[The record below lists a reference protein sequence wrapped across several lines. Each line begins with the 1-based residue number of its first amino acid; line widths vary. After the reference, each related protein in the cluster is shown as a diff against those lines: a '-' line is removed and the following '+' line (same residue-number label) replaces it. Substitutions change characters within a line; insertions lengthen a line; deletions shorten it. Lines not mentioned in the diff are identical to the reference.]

1 MQNPTLD
8 RSEIALLEV
17 LAELGADRKPVER
30 GALQVAARGQGIEVA
45 RPVSR
50 LKGLGFVE
58 EIAFQPGFLR
68 RLIGARAALLVGL
81 TAKGLAQVRPAAEA
95 SEPEALGAAE
105 EPAPAPE
112 LAPEPTPAPAPE
124 VAPEVAP
131 EPAAV
136 AEILDEPATPAP
148 APAPAKPKKPRRA
161 AAEKPMPLDAYTD
174 TLGGLP
180 QAAPAAAAVDP
191 AQIEAIRELLGSLGM
206 ELTWAGEELLT
217 TRLGAGDR
225 PGEAASQ
232 VVLFAFAHA
241 IRHDQATEASALALG
256 LKDYAVGVMQEIERL
271 RDGGEIAEAR
281 FEADMRALWDLV
293 GEPEGRAA
301 RAEAL
306 LIDPIGGAAP
316 PALLPEELREAE
328 EG

>member
-1 MQNPTLD
+1 MQNPSLD

-45 RPVSR
+45 RPVNR
-50 LKGLGFVE
+50 LKGLGFIE
-58 EIAFQPGFLR
+58 EIDFQPGFFR
-68 RLIGARAALLVGL
+68 RLIGARATLLVGL
-81 TAKGLAQVRPAAEA
+81 TASGLALVRPAAAEA
-95 SEPEALGAAE
+95 ALAAAE
-105 EPAPAPE
+105 EFVPE
-112 LAPEPTPAPAPE
+112 PEPTPEPAPE
-124 VAPEVAP
+124 PVPEPEAAPEIVE
-131 EPAAV
+131 EPAAPV
-136 AEILDEPATPAP
+136 

-180 QAAPAAAAVDP
+180 EAAPAVFAVDP
-191 AQIEAIRELLGSLGM
+191 GQIEAIRELLGSLGM

-217 TRLGAGDR
+217 SRLGAGDR

-241 IRHDQATEASALALG
+241 IRHDQTAEASALALG

-306 LIDPIGGAAP
+306 LLDPIGGAAP

>member
-1 MQNPTLD
+1 MQNPSLD

-30 GALQVAARGQGIEVA
+30 GALQVAARGRGIEVA
-45 RPVSR
+45 RPANR

-58 EIAFQPGFLR
+58 EIDFQPGFFR

-81 TAKGLAQVRPAAEA
+81 TASGLALVRPAGAEA
-95 SEPEALGAAE
+95 EALVAAE
-105 EPAPAPE
+105 EVVPEPE
-112 LAPEPTPAPAPE
+112 LAPAPTPEPE
-124 VAPEVAP
+124 PAP
-131 EPAAV
+131 EPAPEAA
-136 AEILDEPATPAP
+136 AEIVEEPAAP
-148 APAPAKPKKPRRA
+148 VAPAPAKPKKAHRA

-180 QAAPAAAAVDP
+180 EAAPAVFAVDP
-191 AQIEAIRELLGSLGM
+191 GQIEAIRELLGSLGM

-241 IRHDQATEASALALG
+241 IRHDQTAETSALALG

-306 LIDPIGGAAP
+306 LLDPIGGAAP

>member
-1 MQNPTLD
+1 MQNPSLD

-45 RPVSR
+45 RPVNR
-50 LKGLGFVE
+50 LKGLGFIE
-58 EIAFQPGFLR
+58 EIDFQPGFFR
-68 RLIGARAALLVGL
+68 RLIGARATLLVGL
-81 TAKGLAQVRPAAEA
+81 TASGLALVRPAAAEA
-95 SEPEALGAAE
+95 ALAAAE
-105 EPAPAPE
+105 EFVPE
-112 LAPEPTPAPAPE
+112 PEPTPEPAPE
-124 VAPEVAP
+124 PVPEPEAAPEIVE
-131 EPAAV
+131 EPAAPV
-136 AEILDEPATPAP
+136 

-180 QAAPAAAAVDP
+180 EAAPAAFAVDP
-191 AQIEAIRELLGSLGM
+191 GQIEAIRELLGSLGM

-241 IRHDQATEASALALG
+241 IRHDLAAETSALALG

-306 LIDPIGGAAP
+306 LLDPIGGAAP

>member
-1 MQNPTLD
+1 MQNPSLD

-45 RPVSR
+45 RPVNR

-58 EIAFQPGFLR
+58 EIDFQPGFFR

-81 TAKGLAQVRPAAEA
+81 TASGLALVRPAGAEA
-95 SEPEALGAAE
+95 EALVAAE
-105 EPAPAPE
+105 EVVPEPEPTPEPAPEHAPAPE
-112 LAPEPTPAPAPE
+112 PAPE
-124 VAPEVAP
+124 AAPEIV
-131 EPAAV
+131 EGPAAPV
-136 AEILDEPATPAP
+136 
-148 APAPAKPKKPRRA
+148 APAPAKPKKARRA

-180 QAAPAAAAVDP
+180 EAAPAAFAVDP
-191 AQIEAIRELLGSLGM
+191 GQIEAIRELLGSLGM

-241 IRHDQATEASALALG
+241 IRHDQTAEASALALG

-306 LIDPIGGAAP
+306 LLDPIGGAAP